1 MLLLEREERFTRVS
15 PCLCITEKRKKK
27 ESRNIKKEKERNNWN
42 NKQCIVYS
50 RSIGERV
57 YQSLRYLFV
66 LIDNRVESKK
76 GDPVFA
82 FHFVLAPEGT
92 LKSDEPL
99 E

>member
-1 MLLLEREERFTRVS
+1 MHSLF
-15 PCLCITEKRKKK
+15 
-27 ESRNIKKEKERNNWN
+27 
-42 NKQCIVYS
+42 
-50 RSIGERV
+50 SIGERV